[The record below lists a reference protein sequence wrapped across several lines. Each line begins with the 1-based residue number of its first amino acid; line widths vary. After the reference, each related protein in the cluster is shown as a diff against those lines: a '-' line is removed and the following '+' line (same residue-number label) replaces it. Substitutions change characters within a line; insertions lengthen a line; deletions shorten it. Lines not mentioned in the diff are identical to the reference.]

1 MRRAMR
7 RITASSSS
15 KGRFVAPMMSTRSSL
30 RLTPH
35 PFTDPLVAAP
45 SSWIMNSVFS
55 RRLASFSLSLDVS
68 RTPHTHLR
76 AVRIESISSMKMMD
90 GWLRYA
96 TLALTD
102 HFEYHLNSAFTI
114 FSLSPTHLLVSDDDE
129 MLKKNAEDS
138 VATAYASLS
147 SSVRTFASMVLPVPG
162 GPKSRMPFG
171 GARRPVNKS
180 GRLEGRITV

>member
-1 MRRAMR
+1 
-7 RITASSSS
+7 
-15 KGRFVAPMMSTRSSL
+15 MSTRSSL
-30 RLTPH
+30 RVTPH

-96 TLALTD
+96 TLPLTD
-102 HFEYHLNSAFTI
+102 QSEHHLNSAFTI
-114 FSLSPTHLLVSDDDE
+114 FSLSPTYLLVSDDDE
-129 MLKKNAEDS
+129 MLKNNADDS
-138 VATAYASLS
+138 VATAYSQRA
-147 SSVRTFASMVLPVPG
+147 RTATTLASMVLPVPG
-162 GPKSRMPFG
+162 GPKRRIPLG
-171 GARRPVNKS
+171 GARKPVKRS
-180 GRLEGRITV
+180 GRFAGKMTVYAKGGEMTLTS

>member
-1 MRRAMR
+1 
-7 RITASSSS
+7 
-15 KGRFVAPMMSTRSSL
+15 MMSTRSSL
-30 RLTPH
+30 RVMPH

-68 RTPHTHLR
+68 RTLHTHLR

-96 TLALTD
+96 TLPLTD
-102 HFEYHLNSAFTI
+102 HSVHHLNNAFTI

-147 SSVRTFASMVLPVPG
+147 SSARTFASIVFPVPG